1 MDGLNNAKNGVQ
13 MVRITLWEDKIM
25 QQNVPIISFINS
37 MNDVCNHPVMTE
49 VTPNKTLHLP
59 NVFVR
64 TLMLS
69 SCITKNILLLMMYLI
84 AHITQYT
91 ESLNTIHIPIRKLAA
106 DMGINLTGGRN
117 YQSMVNMLQSAAG
130 ATVKLA
136 SYNAETEQIALFRE
150 CCFSADDN
158 MVALRLGP
166 KWQDVFLHIGG
177 NKTVVHWGFL
187 RQLSSTRAIWLYL
200 VCSSAK
206 EGGYVLQYKFDHLI
220 RLCGQGADA
229 VGEFT
234 AHLIKAMYE
243 INVKTDID
251 GKLFFVRKGHEL
263 VAVQISTKTKEREE
277 MNNGGISA
285 EAQRC
290 ASPKVTKADM
300 RKAVVTSKAFR
311 TAPGRLISVSD
322 KHVRYREPLFS
333 LMVDK

>member
-1 MDGLNNAKNGVQ
+1 
-13 MVRITLWEDKIM
+13 M

-37 MNDVCNHPVMTE
+37 MNDVCNYPVMTD

-69 SCITKNILLLMMYLI
+69 SCITKNILLLMLYLI

-91 ESLNTIHIPIRKLAA
+91 ESLNTIHIPIRKLAS
-106 DMGINLTGGRN
+106 DLGINLTGGRN
-117 YQSMVNMLQSAAG
+117 YQSMVNMLHSASDAD
-130 ATVKLA
+130 VKLA
-136 SYNAETEQIALFRE
+136 SYNAETEQIALFGE
-150 CCFSADDN
+150 CRFSPDDN

-187 RQLSSTRAIWLYL
+187 RQLSSTLAIWLYL

-206 EGGYVLQYKFDHLI
+206 EGGYVLQYKIDHLV
-220 RLCGQGADA
+220 RLCGQGTDT

-234 AHLIKAMYE
+234 AHLIKAMYG
-243 INVKTDID
+243 INTKTDID
-251 GKLFFVRKGHEL
+251 GKLYFVRKGHEL
-263 VAVQISTKTKEREE
+263 VAVQIKVKAKDKVE
-277 MNNGGISA
+277 MCNAGISVD
-285 EAQRC
+285 AQRC
-290 ASPKVTKADM
+290 ALPKVTKADM

-311 TAPGRLISVSD
+311 TAPGHLISVSD

-333 LMVDK
+333 WMVDK